1 MKTKY
6 LLGILFVTMFTA
18 SCNRTIDNKHRSLTI
33 QTKGIEYDSLFIRNT
48 EIPPFLIKGE
58 KADSITWTF
67 QIPDSLYKTTASFE
81 ILPKPFDW
89 KTLHDVRS
97 SSFLLPGVSLAISNF
112 LSRKKFIRN

>member
-6 LLGILFVTMFTA
+6 LLGILFVTMFAA

-48 EIPPFLIKGE
+48 EIQPFFIKGE

-67 QIPDSLYKTTASFE
+67 LIPDSLYKTTASFE

-89 KTLHDVRS
+89 NT
-97 SSFLLPGVSLAISNF
+97 NTTT
-112 LSRKKFIRN
+112 

>member
-48 EIPPFLIKGE
+48 EIQPFFIKG
-58 KADSITWTF
+58 
-67 QIPDSLYKTTASFE
+67 
-81 ILPKPFDW
+81 
-89 KTLHDVRS
+89 
-97 SSFLLPGVSLAISNF
+97 G
-112 LSRKKFIRN
+112 

>member
-48 EIPPFLIKGE
+48 EIPPFFIKGE

-67 QIPDSLYKTTASFE
+67 QIPDSLYKTTVSFE
-81 ILPKPFDW
+81 ILPSLLTGRLYTMYGHHLFC
-89 KTLHDVRS
+89 
-97 SSFLLPGVSLAISNF
+97 FLVSALP
-112 LSRKKFIRN
+112 